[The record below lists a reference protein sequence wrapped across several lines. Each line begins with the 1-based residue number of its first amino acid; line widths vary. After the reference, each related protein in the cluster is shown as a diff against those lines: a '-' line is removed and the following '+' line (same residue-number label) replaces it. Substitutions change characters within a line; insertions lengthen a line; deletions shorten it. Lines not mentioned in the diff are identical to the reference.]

1 MNKQY
6 IFIFVILIIF
16 ICVNI
21 GENETFGTNKYNIIL
36 INHNN
41 YQIIIVKNISNDD
54 KKIYKIYKN

>member
-6 IFIFVILIIF
+6 IFILVILMIF
-16 ICVNI
+16 ICVYI
-21 GENETFGTNKYNIIL
+21 RGKETFITNKYNIIL

-41 YQIIIVKNISNDD
+41 YQIIIVKNISNTD

>member
-6 IFIFVILIIF
+6 IFIFVILMIF

-21 GENETFGTNKYNIIL
+21 GGKETFGANKYNVIL

-41 YQIIIVKNISNDD
+41 YQIVIIKNTSNTD